1 MHQRPHSIVK
11 MRLRTPSHPSPLSMR
26 LYLAIGLE
34 ARLMKP
40 AEQNLMIMPVIDLQS
55 PGSKYNRLRLQGRLL
70 NDVC

>member
-1 MHQRPHSIVK
+1 
-11 MRLRTPSHPSPLSMR
+11 MR